1 MVFVMGGATFSEFR
15 VGYEVTNDRKNW
27 EVLVGGSHI
36 ITPDGFLN
44 DLKKLSNSPMDEEG
58 DE

>member
-1 MVFVMGGATFSEFR
+1 MGGATYSEFR

-36 ITPDGFLN
+36 LTPDGFLE
-44 DLKKLSNSPMDEEG
+44 DLKNLSKCPTEEEG